1 VQQNA
6 VAKPIG
12 LRRSKLVAKGGTW
25 QVIAAAATSC
35 ADIVHIELEASLGH
49 VPRAEAVETVRR
61 SLEEMD
67 WSGKEAWVRF
77 RHVDAPG
84 TAEEIARVLPGR
96 PHLVYCAK
104 VRTAEDIRK
113 LDRVVSEA
121 EDMLEIPQGSTQIG
135 AVIERVE
142 ALAQVEAIAAASPR
156 MGALMFGA
164 NDMSLDFGYRRSG
177 IPGEDDE
184 TLMIRSRMVLAGRL
198 AKIDILDCAYMNRG
212 DHDGAELD
220 AQYSARLG
228 FTGKN
233 ALTTDQLEGIH
244 RAFVPVDREL
254 IWAREVV
261 VAAAHPDPAQRLV
274 DDDPIDEADL
284 RRAQILIAR
293 AG

>member
-1 VQQNA
+1 MLNQDGTR
-6 VAKPIG
+6 PRG
-12 LRRSKLVAKGGTW
+12 LRRSKLVAKGGTRA
-25 QVIAAAATSC
+25 VIAAAAASM
-35 ADIVHIELEASLGH
+35 ADIVHIELEGSLGD
-49 VPRAEAVETVRR
+49 VPRDAAVDTVRR
-61 SLEEMD
+61 SLDEMN

-77 RHVDAPG
+77 RHIDAPG

-104 VRTAEDIRK
+104 VKTAEDIRK

-121 EDMLEIPQGSTQIG
+121 EDRLGLPQGTTQIG

-156 MGALMFGA
+156 MGAIMFGA

-177 IPGEDDE
+177 IPGENDE

-198 AKIDILDCAYMNRG
+198 AKIDILDCAYMNRA
-212 DHDGAELD
+212 DHAGGAAD
-220 AQYSARLG
+220 ARYSARLG

-244 RAFVPVDREL
+244 RAFVPADREL
-254 IWAREVV
+254 QWAREVV
-261 VAAAHPDPAQRLV
+261 AAAAHPDPAQRLV
-274 DDDPIDEADL
+274 DEDPIDGADL
-284 RRAQILIAR
+284 RRAQVLIAR